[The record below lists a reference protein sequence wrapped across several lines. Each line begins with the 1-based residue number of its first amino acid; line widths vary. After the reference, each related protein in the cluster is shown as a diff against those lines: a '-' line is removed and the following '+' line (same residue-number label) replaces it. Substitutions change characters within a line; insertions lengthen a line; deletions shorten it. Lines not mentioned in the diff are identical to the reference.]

1 MIPEIESAKSVHDPE
16 VSGQAVLVQVV
27 VGKVQDFEYG
37 ECSESA
43 RKTDKTIHC
52 QIQDS
57 GKTIVGQKISKFL

>member
-37 ECSESA
+37 ESSESA
-43 RKTDKTIHC
+43 RKTD
-52 QIQDS
+52 
-57 GKTIVGQKISKFL
+57 